1 MFSASHGWV
10 NDFKKRYGIS
20 SRKITRLVSK
30 NDVRSM
36 DEILK
41 NAAAFQVD
49 VKRISSSFSSNFILN
64 TDQAGF
70 TYEITSSR
78 TLTFKG
84 EQITMGISKSPTGLA
99 THSYSVQYMINM
111 SGEIVGDVFMCLQE
125 KDGRIGPIV
134 QQNLPSVPNVTL
146 TCSKSGKLTR
156 SLFAY
161 FLDKVVLASVKEDFV
176 LVLDSWNGQTN
187 ATDYQN
193 RFGVNDS
200 PNCQLKII
208 PKRCTSICQPLD
220 TTFHRQLKYFARR
233 LYEEFFL
240 FYSADIHPADE
251 LTTRNNIIIMHSL
264 LHNQFSAP
272 IFKPMLKYSWYSSG
286 LTDERVTFLS
296 TKEVCFSFDKR
307 DPIKCEQCGIHTR
320 FLKCAYCRIKL
331 CFNCFFYNFHYHF

>member
-1 MFSASHGWV
+1 MESAAE
-10 NDFKKRYGIS
+10 R
-20 SRKITRLVSK
+20 RLVSK

-41 NAAAFQVD
+41 NAAAFQ
-49 VKRISSSFSSNFILN
+49 
-64 TDQAGF
+64 AGF

-84 EQITMGISKSPTGLA
+84 EEITMGISKSPTGLA

-125 KDGRIGPIV
+125 KGGRIGPIV

-146 TCSKSGKLTR
+146 ICRKSGKLTR

-208 PKRCTSICQPLD
+208 PKRCTSICQPVD
-220 TTFHRQLKYFARR
+220 TTFHRQLNYFARR

-251 LTTRNNIIIMHSL
+251 LTTRNNI
-264 LHNQFSAP
+264 
-272 IFKPMLKYSWYSSG
+272 
-286 LTDERVTFLS
+286 DR
-296 TKEVCFSFDKR
+296 
-307 DPIKCEQCGIHTR
+307 
-320 FLKCAYCRIKL
+320 
-331 CFNCFFYNFHYHF
+331 